1 MAFPER
7 GQVGS
12 VAFAFRVQF
21 TAGAV
26 FGEGGLDLVTV
37 DRLGDRRAAVP
48 DQVGNVL
55 QVGIVRAEDGHEREC
70 RSSRGVHAP
79 PSRAALVIL
88 PNSFRTPS
96 GPAAFRPRGR
106 TRDRALATSPPH
118 LPRREPFG
126 GLAGVMRGAPV
137 PALAENLIRAAH
149 AACWY
154 S

>member
-55 QVGIVRAEDGHEREC
+55 QVGIVRAEDGHER
-70 RSSRGVHAP
+70 
-79 PSRAALVIL
+79 
-88 PNSFRTPS
+88 
-96 GPAAFRPRGR
+96 
-106 TRDRALATSPPH
+106 
-118 LPRREPFG
+118 
-126 GLAGVMRGAPV
+126 V
-137 PALAENLIRAAH
+137 P
-149 AACWY
+149 
-154 S
+154 